1 MRVSPVLTRAAASS
15 PGRARPVARTLVA
28 CRSCLS
34 LVRRLLPATV
44 LLVLSACSLAL
55 SPAAASPQER
65 SKGLTLDA
73 LLKMEGLGEAR
84 FDPTGR
90 WLVFERIRPYDAY
103 PDYSYRTHA
112 FRSSGHQVWRV
123 DLQAGTDPELM
134 PGIDPSAHAWIE
146 SFSPDGTRL
155 AVTQYRASRLSLSAC
170 EMETGACKAFEPVP
184 RTDWTGEYR
193 PVWVS
198 EDQLVYTALPA
209 GQEMAQASLRAATGA
224 WLTKTWAAA
233 WRGDTVT
240 SDEVR
245 TRPPVTSSESVAG
258 QLVRVDAR
266 TGETDIM
273 AEGRFADLR
282 PSPDGTQLAALA
294 VSGPL
299 PLDPG
304 RLQAAIPRRHR
315 LVLFDLEAGTQEQL
329 ADGKDFAAYTL
340 AWAPEGDGL
349 LGFAWEDGS
358 GPSSGRFRVIDTATG
373 KLTTYTH
380 SGLDLASERE
390 RGLAM
395 RPERAVFLGK
405 DIAIF
410 ARPVPTGHESE
421 ALFTPKDIGEAGLA
435 RSDWYRLS
443 ADGTHEALTGDL
455 DHVSGVPLETGRDC
469 FLIQAGQGLYCMGSD
484 RRRKQLISSAS
495 GDLRFVPAGSYS
507 TYGALSRPDPG
518 GGALVEASKG
528 EASAAILIGPA
539 TRGLPETMSVKS
551 PAKGAAPIAGSLKG
565 AAALF
570 RKDSGAESELLL
582 VRAGASSSVRSLA
595 RVNSH
600 LEDVAFGTWQSV
612 SYRLEHPEDASTS
625 EQVASCLLLPPGA
638 SERPLPLIVEV
649 YPGIVPRCAARTPIL
664 SFPNPNS
671 PYLWAGRGYA
681 YARIA
686 LPRELIRTEE
696 GPIAGMDEAVDA
708 GLDAILA
715 TGHIDPNKIVL
726 SGFSQGAV
734 SALYV
739 AAHLD
744 RFAAIIA
751 RNGWADLTS
760 HYFGPPGIYS
770 ILDPDYFGSEFI
782 RYEAG
787 AGSEFSLGGS
797 PFEDP
802 GIFYRNSP
810 VLLAPD
816 INAPVL
822 LMHSDMDSFSME
834 QFDEMYSALLRAG
847 KDARYVR
854 YWGEGHG
861 PSSPANIRDMWTRF
875 DAFMED
881 VGVMPAVAGSTPE

>member
-1 MRVSPVLTRAAASS
+1 
-15 PGRARPVARTLVA
+15 VA
-28 CRSCLS
+28 CRLCLN
-34 LVRRLLPATV
+34 LVRRLLPG
-44 LLVLSACSLAL
+44 LVLFALAACSLVV
-55 SPAAASPQER
+55 SPAAAGPQGVP
-65 SKGLTLDA
+65 KGLTLDA
-73 LLKMEGLGEAR
+73 LLKMEGLGEAK

-90 WLVFERIRPYDAY
+90 WLVFERIRPYDAF

-112 FRSSGHQVWRV
+112 FHSSGHQVWRL
-123 DLQAGTDPELM
+123 DLQAGSEPELM

-155 AVTQYRASRLSLSAC
+155 AVMQYKSGRFSLSAC
-170 EMETGACKAFEPVP
+170 EMGSGVCTVFGPVP
-184 RTDWTGEYR
+184 RTDWTGDYR
-193 PVWVS
+193 PIWVS
-198 EDQLVYTALPA
+198 EDQLVYAALPE
-209 GQEMAQASLRAATGA
+209 GQEAAQASLRTATGA
-224 WLTKTWAAA
+224 WLSRVWAAA

-245 TRPPVTSSESVAG
+245 TRPLVTISNPASG
-258 QLVRVDAR
+258 FLVKANVR
-266 TGETDIM
+266 TGETTIL
-273 AEGRFADLR
+273 AQGRYADLR
-282 PSPDGTQLAALA
+282 LSPDGEQLAALA

-299 PLDPG
+299 PLDPD

-340 AWAPEGDGL
+340 AWAPDGDRL
-349 LGFAWEDGS
+349 LGFAWEDDS
-358 GPSSGRFRVIDTATG
+358 GPSSGRFRVIDIVTG
-373 KLTTYTH
+373 NLTVYPHT
-380 SGLDLASERE
+380 GLDLASERE
-390 RGLAM
+390 RGFAM

-421 ALFTPKDIGEAGLA
+421 ALFTPRDIGEPGLA
-435 RSDWYRLS
+435 RTDWYRLS

-455 DHVSGVPLETGRDC
+455 GQVSSVPLETGPDC
-469 FLIQAGQGLYCMGSD
+469 VLIRAAQGLYCLGPD
-484 RRRKQLISSAS
+484 GQRKQLIDATS
-495 GDLRFVPAGSYS
+495 GDLHFVLAGSYS

-518 GGALVEASKG
+518 AGTLVEASRG
-528 EASAAILIGPA
+528 EASGAILISPA
-539 TRGLPETMSVKS
+539 AKGLPDTITLKS
-551 PAKGAAPIAGSLKG
+551 PRPGASPVASSLK
-565 AAALF
+565 AEATLF
-570 RKDSGAESELLL
+570 RTESEAESELLL
-582 VRAGASSSVRSLA
+582 VQAGEDEGARSLA
-595 RVNSH
+595 RVNRH
-600 LEDVAFGTWQSV
+600 LQDVAFGTWKSV
-612 SYRLEHPEDASTS
+612 SYRLEHPEDAGLS
-625 EQVASCLLLPPGA
+625 EDVASCLLLPPGA
-638 SERPLPLIVEV
+638 PERPLPLIVEV
-649 YPGIVPRCAARTPIL
+649 YPGSRPRCEIRTPIL
-664 SFPNPNS
+664 SFPNPRS

-686 LPRELIRTEE
+686 LPREYIRTDD
-696 GPIAGMDEAVDA
+696 GPIAGMDEAVETA
-708 GLDAILA
+708 LDALIA
-715 TGHIDPNKIVL
+715 TGRVDPDRMVL

-739 AAHLD
+739 AAHSD
-744 RFAAIIA
+744 RFAAVIA
-751 RNGWADLTS
+751 GNGWADLTS

-782 RYEAG
+782 RYEAE
-787 AGSEFSLGGS
+787 AGSEFGIGRT

-802 GIFYRNSP
+802 DIYTRNSP

-861 PSSPANIRDMWTRF
+861 PSSPANIRDMWQRLDKF
-875 DAFMED
+875 LLEL
-881 VGVMPAVAGSTPE
+881 GVAPTFTEEPPS